1 MIFECTLSD
10 IILFVIAG
18 MGIMNLIDMWL
29 YDRDN
34 EKRDS
39 RK

>member
-18 MGIMNLIDMWL
+18 MGIMSLIDMWL
-29 YDRDN
+29 DD
-34 EKRDS
+34 DD
-39 RK
+39 